1 MTEETREYWERVLL
15 PNPQE
20 RLPADAGGFVPSLE
34 ELPEPLRF
42 SAETEATMRATGNKH
57 AVKGR
62 LPVAAPYRYD
72 PYWRGY
78 QGVLEQMTTKELVL
92 FQARAAAV
100 VAGAER
106 EWARR
111 EAGNRDDIAG
121 PGDEGTPD
129 TPDALDVIAREILD
143 IGRTYGWEAFGQA
156 VEQLK
161 KEGL

>member
-15 PNPQE
+15 PEPQAA
-20 RLPADAGGFVPSLE
+20 LPPDAAGF
-34 ELPEPLRF
+34 LPGRDVLPGPARF
-42 SAETEATMRATGNKH
+42 EAETEATMRATGNKH

-62 LPVAAPYRYD
+62 LPVAAPRKYD

-78 QGVLEQMTTKELVL
+78 QEVLEQMSAKELTL
-92 FQARAAAV
+92 FQSRAEAVAA
-100 VAGAER
+100 GCER

-111 EAGNRDDIAG
+111 TENRDDIGG
-121 PGDEGTPD
+121 PDADEGAEE
-129 TPDALDVIAREILD
+129 TPDALDAIAREILD
-143 IGRTYGWEAFGQA
+143 IGRTYGWDNFGKM